1 MVRAVALRPAPS
13 SKPNVALPLYVA
25 PSEDEAL
32 FSWMLRLATR
42 LRCSMHALASCTFG
56 IDDRYGHSRWWCR
69 PHPWL
74 LKRISERTGVE
85 VARLR
90 TMTFEGWAPIYRD
103 DEDSGRFS
111 GRRYDRPAP
120 EHRTYRFVVC
130 GQCLEGDAK
139 PYLRSSWLIGW
150 MAVCP
155 IHGTQLIDRCSA
167 CGAAPRVAPFA
178 NTTIFSPGTCARCS
192 KSLLGNASLT
202 AHPSVVSMQAV
213 LLEGKRRGVFDL
225 TGLGSLTW
233 KEMVAL
239 ADVLLG
245 TVWGDITLAEKEE
258 LLHAFASDALQEKPT
273 LDGIFDRRHASLLF
287 LAWLISGWPDSPGA
301 TVAHHLLS
309 RWLTAERNRL
319 CRHLHPAQED
329 PWTVGPNNFESPIRE
344 RLQAL
349 AGAG

>member
-1 MVRAVALRPAPS
+1 MRSALFLRRSAVGWPSSMARAVTLRPAPS

-120 EHRTYRFVVC
+120 DHRTYRFVVC

-155 IHGTQLIDRCSA
+155 IHGTQLIDRCPA
-167 CGAAPRVAPFA
+167 CGAAPAWRLSRTPPPFLQEHVLA
-178 NTTIFSPGTCARCS
+178 AQRAFWVT
-192 KSLLGNASLT
+192 
-202 AHPSVVSMQAV
+202 HPSLRTRPLS
-213 LLEGKRRGVFDL
+213 LCKR
-225 TGLGSLTW
+225 SYS
-233 KEMVAL
+233 K
-239 ADVLLG
+239 
-245 TVWGDITLAEKEE
+245 
-258 LLHAFASDALQEKPT
+258 ASA
-273 LDGIFDRRHASLLF
+273 GGYS
-287 LAWLISGWPDSPGA
+287 ISPDWA
-301 TVAHHLLS
+301 A
-309 RWLTAERNRL
+309 
-319 CRHLHPAQED
+319 
-329 PWTVGPNNFESPIRE
+329 
-344 RLQAL
+344 
-349 AGAG
+349 